1 MAEGKG
7 GRHVVVILSFDKMP
21 QGGAV
26 NASKDEI
33 LTMLQNTEPTLIE
46 NAGFAYNSAAS
57 TIELATNALEEH
69 AGKIIKVWTGPD
81 ASKARHAL
89 QMLHASGGELAT
101 KLEMMGSA
109 LRQYAGYLPET
120 ISKVQGISVASSEGD
135 GGGTYGDPETSKAQ
149 AVATK
154 KAAEDREAQKAMQ
167 ELNKKIV
174 DLYNVQVPHDV
185 SYELPGVSIPG
196 GTGTYRDPGYPSGV
210 GISDGSGGSGSSGGS
225 GGSDGGSGSGGTGS
239 TGSTGGTGSDG
250 SRGGGTGDGSGSGSG
265 SGSGDKPGSDSGGQN
280 GSDTG
285 DKPGSDSGNGD
296 QNGSDS
302 GGQGDSSSDGTGSQ
316 DPSKT
321 GNSDTQDQTVPP
333 VLGQDDK
340 TSSDNVKG
348 GTDPNGTEVSSYTPT
363 TPTTPITANFN
374 PTGNPVSTISPN
386 TVGVLSPTGAPSVPS
401 VLGSPNGGMGAGG
414 QGLATAMRTSG
425 NGMSGGM
432 PFMPMGGGGAG
443 TDQGDFER
451 MTYLPADKD
460 DWNSAH
466 DVTDPVIC

>member
-21 QGGAV
+21 EGGEV
-26 NASKDEI
+26 KASKDEI
-33 LTMLQNTEPTLIE
+33 LTMLKNTQPSQIE
-46 NAGFAYNSAAS
+46 DAGFAYDKASSA
-57 TIELATNALEEH
+57 IESAVNALEEH
-69 AGKIIKVWTGPD
+69 AGKILNVWKGPD

-89 QMLHASGGELAT
+89 QMLHASGGELST

-109 LRQYAGYLPET
+109 LRQYASYLPET
-120 ISKVQGISVASSEGD
+120 ISKVEGISTNKSSDGDVPSSEIMVD
-135 GGGTYGDPETSKAQ
+135 DA
-149 AVATK
+149 ANA
-154 KAAEDREAQKAMQ
+154 KAAKAAADREAQQAMQ

-196 GTGTYRDPGYPSGV
+196 GTGTYRDPGYPDRV
-210 GISDGSGGSGSSGGS
+210 GINAGSGGSGSSGGS
-225 GGSDGGSGSGGTGS
+225 GGFDGGSGSGGSGS
-239 TGSTGGTGSDG
+239 TGSTGNGTGSDG
-250 SRGGGTGDGSGSGSG
+250 SRGSGSGDSSG
-265 SGSGDKPGSDSGGQN
+265 SGSGDKPGSDSGNGSQN
-280 GSDTG
+280 GSDSG

-321 GNSDTQDQTVPP
+321 GGSDTKDQTVPP

-348 GTDPNGTEVSSYTPT
+348 GLDPNGTEVSAYSPT
-363 TPTTPITANFN
+363 TPTTTPTTVFN
-374 PTGNPVSTISPN
+374 PTGNPVSTIAPN
-386 TVGVLSPTGAPSVPS
+386 PVGVLSPTGTPSVPS

-414 QGLATAMRTSG
+414 QGLAAAMRTSG

-432 PFMPMGGGGAG
+432 PFMPMGGGGAS
-443 TDQGDFER
+443 DQGDFER
-451 MTYLPADKD
+451 MTYLPADQD